1 MAEVPLNPVVG
12 EVSPNLYKAA
22 IAANLP
28 LNQQKVIEQMSYT
41 YKTAQKLLKM
51 SEESSRKD
59 FLKLDPTI
67 QSDINRLFPTQKR
80 FQPEQ
85 GLAGKIVQGVGKA
98 ATQSLGLLFSP
109 IITGFKAAELYGKTL
124 NTLGTASKQLSQ
136 DKPFSKPL
144 IKDAFNGKNSWDWS
158 RVAEYETKYG
168 KAKTTLARGIAE
180 GRTPGESVDLYGRG
194 VDAEMTEALI
204 MMGDDPKKFNEMLEE
219 IKQGAQFSPGR
230 DTVESYLLADE
241 QVNKNYWAYK
251 LLKTAGIDIATPS
264 GLKSA
269 KAIVSGPI
277 DATYQ
282 LMIDPLTYT
291 GVGPILKGVT
301 GAYAGVKASLPEAV
315 SRFGGIKTR
324 GQKLADQF
332 SFVAEKQGL
341 DAGMDWVFKQKD
353 VVTLWDKQLGPVI
366 KRYAEEPTETGRGLI
381 YREIRNDFPE
391 WADSGVIKQLA
402 TYKAFD
408 AKSAK
413 KFFTDHDDAG
423 LLMSGRVD
431 GVSYRRNG
439 IPVAKRSRVLTSAVN
454 RTAKSIFDPS
464 PSTATTEEIIA
475 SGQARLKTTTEIL
488 KKVADREEMGLINP
502 ELSQLFELDADVSK
516 AQAALQKIQ
525 ALNKRSPGRILYG
538 EDSIKTMD
546 DVRNLA
552 SIAMPQ
558 LNADA
563 FAEAFV
569 KEAPEVQLTMIR
581 NLYAGVMMKAGL
593 HGNANGE
600 QLMDEVLSA
609 TFNEKAGMFSTVR
622 SEISRDIV
630 GLLHKGGVRWEND
643 VPYQSS
649 RGKVQPSQSANSIAP
664 LPFDD
669 IYQVA
674 SMSKFDQMDRFNFNF
689 FTFLGG
695 VTRNNAVRKFTDFW
709 TNHTLFPRLGPRSS
723 VDESF
728 FAYFTHPTYML
739 REFAFGGRGVRKA
752 TETIT
757 GSKTTQGMY
766 KRGWYKAFPK
776 LDPSKKISG
785 AERRDILQFIADD
798 LSTKL
803 NREVTI
809 GEVHHRLIIEETVA
823 RAEAIYGDTLSKEAW
838 DGIKRLMKYSP
849 TYLDSM
855 VNSVGAKSNLT
866 GRIDSDYI
874 DQAFVSTNLTADL
887 KALGLEQGSKYTELD
902 VRKASNRAVSIAHF
916 DNWSIRFPYNQ
927 ETIIEGV
934 TINPTNAFFRNNG
947 LKTPTDF
954 VRARDGI
961 LRDAGVERLPG
972 GYDGEYI
979 VSNAD
984 TLKAFNSS
992 ISSTVYY
999 RQSGTPEVEIA
1010 RIHVEAMLVD
1020 MYNTFHGGPISFN
1033 QKLFDLVKA
1042 KRVAMIGKASDDKVD
1057 VPNSWSKAAAN
1068 ITFKEFQDATI
1079 DHLPSVNI
1087 MTRLKNI
1094 GPEKDM
1100 QIFSEVTGWKGM
1112 YSKWQNWTMD
1122 VMDAV
1127 VTGFYRQPAVEIFYN
1142 KNLKT
1147 FAPYEKKFEDR
1158 YYAQAKENTPNIPDK
1173 VLRARAKEHAE
1184 AQVTEMAI
1192 RDAIET
1198 VLEYVD
1204 NPAIKTNLAV
1214 SVRSVGRFYRA
1225 TEDFYRRVY
1234 RLYTKAPLRTIYR
1247 MRLLNQGLEASG
1259 DVYVDERGDQYIMF
1273 PTDTIINNAI
1283 EPVLRGLTGNP
1294 ALQVPTFDNLT
1305 LKLRLI
1311 NPSFSPDAGQPALAG
1326 PMASVSVL
1334 AIKGILRELPK
1345 FLPDSIE
1352 KEVAPKATEFSEKFD
1367 SIALGQFGDRI
1378 SIRTAIVPMF
1388 LDSIWSTVS
1397 FAENDRQKS
1406 TAVLQAIS
1414 YHQAF
1419 GNALPTNATVEE
1431 KNNYLKKLRLSA
1443 HSIIISRNML
1453 GQISPGQ
1460 PTIRDQKGL
1469 PAFIKKTG
1477 ISSWKGAFWDI
1488 YDAVLRNQGDD
1499 IGSAF
1504 DQAVAI
1510 FTGKNPGKLAYVVPR
1525 NTKEFKVFINKTN
1538 ELKKWATD
1546 NKQFLGAYKEIGYL
1560 FAPNSGEYNPD
1571 VYAWMESEGLVEQPD
1586 FETYLDDVQVA
1597 EDRQAYFKI
1606 EDDLNAKLRTPMSYI
1621 NRRIAIDNAAKA
1633 KSALLISNPFLDAEI
1648 GGSGTTRGDLKVMFK
1663 TLGDAIN
1670 SPNTPIDNK
1679 TRSAMSLAVA
1689 EVAGFKLLAED
1700 ENAKRFSDFANR
1712 KASEKERI
1720 SGIIAELSKVSP
1732 AVKEANRIIF
1742 TGLMNQ
1748 YSRDTTSAGTG
1759 GK

>member
-67 QSDINRLFPTQKR
+67 QADINRLFPTQTR

-85 GLAGKIVQGVGKA
+85 GLVGKA
-98 ATQSLGLLFSP
+98 IQGAGKALTKSAELFFTP
-109 IITGFKAAELYGKTL
+109 IIAGFKSAELYGKTL
-124 NTLGTASKQLSQ
+124 NTAGTGIKQLSQ
-136 DKPFSKPL
+136 DKPFSKQL
-144 IKDAFNGKNSWDWS
+144 LKDAFNGRNSWDWS
-158 RVAEYETKYG
+158 RVSEYESKYG
-168 KAKTTLARGIAE
+168 AAKVALARGIAE

-251 LLKTAGIDIATPS
+251 LLKTAGIDIATPK
-264 GLKSA
+264 GLKTA
-269 KAIVSGPI
+269 KSIVSGPI
-277 DATYQ
+277 DTVYQ
-282 LMIDPLTYT
+282 LMIDPLSYA

-301 GAYAGVKASLPEAV
+301 GAYGGVKASLPEAI
-315 SRFGGIKTR
+315 SRFGGIKSR

-353 VVTLWDKQLGPVI
+353 VITLWDKQLGPVI

-408 AKSAK
+408 SKSAK

-439 IPVAKRSRVLTSAVN
+439 IPVARRSRVLTSAVN

-464 PSTATTEEIIA
+464 PSTATTQEIIE

-502 ELSQLFELDADVSK
+502 ELTELFELDADVSK

-525 ALNKRSPGRILYG
+525 VLGKRSPGRILYG

-552 SIAMPQ
+552 NIVMPQ

-569 KEAPEVQLTMIR
+569 KEDPEVQLTMVR

-600 QLMDEVLSA
+600 QFMDEVLSA

-622 SEISRDIV
+622 SEISSDIA
-630 GLLHKGGVRWEND
+630 GLLHKGGVRYEND
-643 VPYQSS
+643 VPYQAS

-669 IYQVA
+669 IYQIA
-674 SMSKFDQMDRFNFNF
+674 SGSKLAEKVNF
-689 FTFLGG
+689 FNIVGG
-695 VTRNNAVRKFTDFW
+695 ATRNNAVRKFTDFW
-709 TNHTLFPRLGPRSS
+709 TNNTLFPRLGTRSS
-723 VDESF
+723 VDETF
-728 FAYFTHPTYML
+728 FAYFAHATYML
-739 REFAFGGRGVRKA
+739 REFVFGGRGVRKA

-766 KRGWYKAFPK
+766 KRGWYKTFPK
-776 LDPSKKISG
+776 LDPAKKISG

-838 DGIKRLMKYSP
+838 DGIKRLMKHSP

-855 VNSVGAKSNLT
+855 VNSVSAKSNLT

-887 KALGLEQGSKYTELD
+887 KALGLEQGSRYTELD
-902 VRKASNRAVSIAHF
+902 VSKAEKRAISIAHF

-947 LKTPTDF
+947 LKTPADF
-954 VRARDGI
+954 LRARDGL

-972 GYDGEYI
+972 GYEGEYI

-992 ISSTVYY
+992 TSSTVYY
-999 RQSGTPEVEIA
+999 RQQGVPEVEIA

-1020 MYNTFHGGPISFN
+1020 MRNTFHGGPISFN
-1033 QKLFDLVKA
+1033 QKLFDLVKS
-1042 KRVAMIGKASDDKVD
+1042 KRQAMIGKASDDKVD
-1057 VPNSWSKAAAN
+1057 VPNSWAKAAAN
-1068 ITFKEFQDATI
+1068 VTFKEFQDATI

-1100 QIFSEVTGWKGM
+1100 QIFSEVTGLSGM
-1112 YSKWQNWTMD
+1112 YSKWQNWTME
-1122 VMDAV
+1122 VMDAT

-1147 FAPYEKKFEDR
+1147 FAPYEKKFADR

-1184 AQVTEMAI
+1184 AQVTEMAV
-1192 RDAIET
+1192 RHAIET

-1234 RLYTKAPLRTIYR
+1234 RLYTKAPLQAIYR

-1259 DVYVDERGDQYIMF
+1259 DVYTDERGDQYVMF

-1283 EPVLRGLTGNP
+1283 EPVLRTLSGNST
-1294 ALQVPTFDNLT
+1294 LQVPTFDNLT

-1345 FLPDSIE
+1345 ILPDSIE
-1352 KEVAPKATEFSEKFD
+1352 KEVAPKATALSEKFD
-1367 SIALGQFGDRI
+1367 SLALGQFGDRI
-1378 SIRTAIVPMF
+1378 TLRTAIVPMF
-1388 LDSIWSTVS
+1388 LDSILSTLTP
-1397 FAENDRQKS
+1397 AGLDRQKS

-1431 KNNYLKKLRLSA
+1431 KYEYLKKLKLSA

-1460 PTIRDQKGL
+1460 PTLKDQKGL

-1488 YDAVLRNQGDD
+1488 YDSVLRNQGDD
-1499 IGSAF
+1499 IGNAF

-1510 FTGKNPGKLAYVVPR
+1510 FTGKNPGKLAYVIPR

-1546 NKQFLGAYKEIGYL
+1546 NKQFLNSYQEVGFI

-1571 VYAWMESEGLVEQPD
+1571 VYAWMESEGLVNQPE
-1586 FETYLDDVQVA
+1586 FEEYLKSVQVA

-1606 EDDLNAKLRTPMSYI
+1606 EDDLNAKLKTPMSYI
-1621 NRRIAIDNAAKA
+1621 NRRIAIDNATKA
-1633 KSALLISNPFLDAEI
+1633 RSALLISNPFLDAEI
-1648 GGSGTTRGDLKVMFK
+1648 GGSGTGRGDLKVMFK
-1663 TLGDAIN
+1663 ALGDAIN

-1700 ENAKRFSDFANR
+1700 ENAKRFADFANR

-1720 SGIIAELSKVSP
+1720 SKIIAELSKVSP
-1732 AVKEANRIIF
+1732 EVKEANRIIF

-1748 YSRDTTSAGTG
+1748 YSKDTIAAGTG